1 VNITS
6 TLSISC
12 GGEHM
17 NTSSGDTSL
26 AIPVA
31 KRKQSYF
38 HKYGKT
44 KNSTLLGYLRVVCFL
59 DLRDIITDKQLVG
72 ITPYINTS
80 TKVVLTNIATT

>member
-1 VNITS
+1 
-6 TLSISC
+6 
-12 GGEHM
+12 M

-44 KNSTLLGYLRVVCFL
+44 KNSTLLGYLS
-59 DLRDIITDKQLVG
+59 
-72 ITPYINTS
+72 NTIMGCLFFGF
-80 TKVVLTNIATT
+80 KGYNNRQTTSWYNPVH